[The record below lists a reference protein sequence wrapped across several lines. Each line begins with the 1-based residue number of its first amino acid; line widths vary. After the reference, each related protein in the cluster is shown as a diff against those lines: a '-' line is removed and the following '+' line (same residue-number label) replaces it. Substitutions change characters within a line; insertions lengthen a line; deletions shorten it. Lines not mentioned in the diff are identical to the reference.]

1 MVTAAREAAPQI
13 AWRDCSKEAMG
24 GRSIYKV
31 LVKRE
36 FNTIMHSFYKRFSA
50 NHEDLM
56 SS

>member
-1 MVTAAREAAPQI
+1 MSTAAQKAAPQMSL
-13 AWRDCSKEAMG
+13 RDYSKEAVG
-24 GRSIYKV
+24 RRSIYKV